1 MEMANRS
8 QSAKPELL
16 WKECSYASSRSPGVK
31 EGSAVRKSNQEHERP
46 MQAGG
51 VKAEPAPGRKDITF
65 RRVGVGVGS
74 ARSSRDLPIKSGG
87 SQGAVLQASGVRGAK
102 SRLSRNYSTTE
113 EAEWARCLAEARDQ
127 AALPPKLF
135 ALRQKLG
142 QKAKQEPKYRFYTLY
157 GRILDKETLR
167 AAWKRVRA
175 NGGAPGVDGISIEQI
190 EQGEGGAERFLNG
203 IETEL
208 RQKTYQPQAVRRV
221 YIPKANGKLRPLG
234 IPTVKDRVVQMAVL
248 LILEPIFEAD
258 FLECSHGFRPGRSAH
273 QALEKIR
280 AELKAGYTSI
290 YDADLKGYFDSIP
303 HDKLMKCVAMRVAD
317 RSVLR
322 LIGRWLEAPV
332 VEPPEQP
339 GGKPRVRRN
348 EAGTPQG
355 GVISP
360 LLANIYLHWFD
371 KVFHGKDGPAHW
383 AGAKLIRYADDFVV
397 LARYQRGRLR
407 NFIEE
412 KLEGWLGLTLNRE
425 KTRVLDLRETG
436 ESLDFL
442 GYTFRFERN
451 RFGGAN
457 RFLSMHPSAKAVE
470 REKERLREM
479 ISSKQTFRPIGEL
492 IGDLNRH
499 LKGWG
504 NYFSR
509 GYPSRTFQ
517 HINSYL
523 QTRLWRHLRRRSQRP
538 FRLPEGKTFYAFT
551 RERGLF
557 QLGNKP
563 VHA

>member
-1 MEMANRS
+1 
-8 QSAKPELL
+8 
-16 WKECSYASSRSPGVK
+16 
-31 EGSAVRKSNQEHERP
+31 
-46 MQAGG
+46 
-51 VKAEPAPGRKDITF
+51 
-65 RRVGVGVGS
+65 
-74 ARSSRDLPIKSGG
+74 
-87 SQGAVLQASGVRGAK
+87 VLKASGVRGAK
-102 SRLSRNYSTTE
+102 SRLSRNYSTTD
-113 EAEWARCLAEARDQ
+113 EAGEAQFLARARER
-127 AALPPKLF
+127 ASLPPKLF

-142 QKAKQEPKYRFYTLY
+142 QKAKQEPKFRFYTLY

-167 AAWKRVRA
+167 VAWTQVRA
-175 NGGAPGVDGISIEQI
+175 NGGAPGVDGISIKQIEQADGGVNRFLEQI
-190 EQGEGGAERFLNG
+190 EA
-203 IETEL
+203 EL
-208 RQKTYQPQAVRRV
+208 RQKAYKPQAVRRV

-303 HDKLMKCVAMRVAD
+303 HDKLLKCVEMRVAD
-317 RSVLR
+317 RSVLH
-322 LIGRWLEAPV
+322 LIGMWLKAPV
-332 VEPPEQP
+332 VEPPEKP
-339 GGKPRVRRN
+339 GGKPTVRRN
-348 EAGTPQG
+348 ETGTPQG

-371 KVFHGKDGPAHW
+371 KAFHGRDGPVQW

-397 LARYQRGRLR
+397 LARFQRGRLR

-412 KLEGWLGLTLNRE
+412 KLEDWLGLKLNRE
-425 KTRVLDLRETG
+425 KTRVVDLREPG

-442 GYTFRFERN
+442 GYTFRFERDH
-451 RFGGAN
+451 FGGAK
-457 RFLSMHPSAKAVE
+457 RFLNMQPSAKAVARE
-470 REKERLREM
+470 REHLREM
-479 ISSKQTFRPIGEL
+479 VSHKQSFRPIGEL

-504 NYFSR
+504 NYFSL
-509 GYPSRTFQ
+509 GYPSRSFR

-523 QTRLWRHLRRRSQRP
+523 QVRLWRHLERRSQRP
-538 FRLPEGKTFYAFT
+538 YRLPEGQTFYEHLCA
-551 RERGLF
+551 RGLY
-557 QLGNKP
+557 QLGSKP